1 MYKFIKNPFTIS
13 ILMGI
18 LFAVAFS
25 SGLFIFNN
33 ISFAQKATTP
43 SSTDNSF
50 DSSTIPTSNTTNTT
64 TAITTASNGPQ
75 NQPAAS
81 NKIVQFNHYENNEI
95 GISLKYPSNFLID
108 ESNSNN
114 TLRQISFYPTNSAPI
129 SSIPEQYILWMDVF
143 VQNHGNQQQHPL
155 LSLSQRL
162 SSPLSSSSQVSN
174 PDLAS
179 YSINLANSIQQAN
192 KDVSIIGSYP
202 NVTLSGYPAYKLITK
217 SFIGNT
223 AIIDVLI
230 SAAVNNTIYSVDF
243 QTNSSNYSN
252 SISDTNKI
260 IQSFKIMSP
269 ASLASATTTT
279 MNPSSLPQQPQP
291 PLSSSSPL
299 SSLSQS
305 SAPPA
310 STSPNSPPPPPPQQS
325 ENSKTK
331 PSSSALMP
339 SLSNILSDLQ
349 LNDIANN
356 STHLLKTLKNTVT
369 NSMNDVLSNPQNALD
384 NSIKGTT
391 SLIPTTPSELTS
403 LPSTALKKA
412 CGLPF
417 VSGVCSEI
425 GNSVIN
431 KNQNQNAN
439 IEKSVDNGSSSNTSS
454 SNSISNN
461 AAVKRAN
468 EGIVNGTIVG
478 ANVNKEAGIGNGESS
493 INNGNVTGNIKL
505 NNNNNNNNN
514 NSSGSIG
521 NNNSIS
527 DNNNRNSL
535 IKSLE
540 NLFSANTNNN
550 TNQSLLSSNSSALI
564 GSGLSFLE
572 KLIGNITPSAPITNT
587 PNSTSSVPTISSLNS
602 SMLAA
607 TTGMANQSNSTIA
620 HPPSSSS
627 SSPAP
632 SSQQQSSSTYIPP
645 PIH

>member
-1 MYKFIKNPFTIS
+1 
-13 ILMGI
+13 MGA

-25 SGLFIFNN
+25 SGSFIFNN

-50 DSSTIPTSNTTNTT
+50 DSSSIPTTTTTNTT
-64 TAITTASNGPQ
+64 TTASNGAQ
-75 NQPAAS
+75 NQPAADES
-81 NKIVQFNHYENNEI
+81 NKMVQFNHYENSEI

-143 VQNHGNQQQHPL
+143 VQNQGNQQQQHPL

-162 SSPLSSSSQVSN
+162 SSSLSSSSQVSN

-179 YSINLANSIQQAN
+179 YSLNLANSIQQAN

-243 QTNSSNYSN
+243 QTNSSNYPN
-252 SISDTNKI
+252 SISNTNKI

-269 ASLASATTTT
+269 GSLASATTTT
-279 MNPSSLPQQPQP
+279 TMNPSSPPQPQ
-291 PLSSSSPL
+291 LSSSSS

-310 STSPNSPPPPPPQQS
+310 STSTSPNSPSSSSQQS

-331 PSSSALMP
+331 PSSSALIP

-425 GNSVIN
+425 GKSVIN
-431 KNQNQNAN
+431 KDQNPNL
-439 IEKSVDNGSSSNTSS
+439 EKSVDNGSANNTSS
-454 SNSISNN
+454 NNSISNN
-461 AAVKRAN
+461 AAAVNRGN
-468 EGIVNGTIVG
+468 EGIGNGTIAG
-478 ANVNKEAGIGNGESS
+478 ANVNREAGIGNGESG
-493 INNGNVTGNIKL
+493 INNGG
-505 NNNNNNNNN
+505 
-514 NSSGSIG
+514 
-521 NNNSIS
+521 IS
-527 DNNNRNSL
+527 DNNKRNSL
-535 IKSLE
+535 ITSLE
-540 NLFSANTNNN
+540 SLFSANTNNN
-550 TNQSLLSSNSSALI
+550 TNQSSLSSNSSAL

-572 KLIGNITPSAPITNT
+572 KLILHLTPSTLISKT
-587 PNSTSSVPTISSLNS
+587 PNTTSSVPIISSLNS

-607 TTGMANQSNSTIA
+607 TTDMANQSNSTFA
-620 HPPSSSS
+620 NPSSSSS

-632 SSQQQSSSTYIPP
+632 SSQQQSPSTYIPP

>member
-1 MYKFIKNPFTIS
+1 MYRFIKNHYTIS

-25 SGLFIFNN
+25 SGLFISNN

-43 SSTDNSF
+43 LSTDNSF
-50 DSSTIPTSNTTNTT
+50 DNSTIPTTNTT
-64 TAITTASNGPQ
+64 TAITTASNGAQ
-75 NQPAAS
+75 NQPAAAS
-81 NKIVQFNHYENNEI
+81 NKMVQFNHYENNEI

-162 SSPLSSSSQVSN
+162 SSSLSSSLQVSK

-179 YSINLANSIQQAN
+179 YSINLANSIQQSN
-192 KDVSIIGSYP
+192 KDVSIIGSYS

-252 SISDTNKI
+252 SIPDTNKI
-260 IQSFKIMSP
+260 IQSFKIISP

-279 MNPSSLPQQPQP
+279 TMNPSSPPQP
-291 PLSSSSPL
+291 PLSSSSSSS

-305 SAPPA
+305 SASPA
-310 STSPNSPPPPPPQQS
+310 STSTLPNSPLPPQQQS

-331 PSSSALMP
+331 PSSSALIP
-339 SLSNILSDLQ
+339 SLSSILSDLQ

-417 VSGVCSEI
+417 VSGVCNEI
-425 GNSVIN
+425 GNSLIN
-431 KNQNQNAN
+431 KNQNPN
-439 IEKSVDNGSSSNTSS
+439 IEKSVGNGSTNNLSSN
-454 SNSISNN
+454 NNISNN
-461 AAVKRAN
+461 AAIKRGN
-468 EGIVNGTIVG
+468 EGISNGTIVG
-478 ANVNKEAGIGNGESS
+478 TNVNRGEGSSNGESS

-505 NNNNNNNNN
+505 NNDN
-514 NSSGSIG
+514 NSSGSII
-521 NNNSIS
+521 NNNGIS
-527 DNNNRNSL
+527 DNSKRNSL

-550 TNQSLLSSNSSALI
+550 TNQSLLSSNSSAL
-564 GSGLSFLE
+564 GSGLSFLQ
-572 KLIGNITPSAPITNT
+572 KLLVHLTPSSIITKT
-587 PNSTSSVPTISSLNS
+587 PNNTSSVPAISSLNS
-602 SMLAA
+602 SILAA
-607 TTGMANQSNSTIA
+607 TNGMANQSNSSIA

-627 SSPAP
+627 SSLPP
-632 SSQQQSSSTYIPP
+632 SSQQQQQQSSSTYIPP
-645 PIH
+645 PTH

>member
-1 MYKFIKNPFTIS
+1 
-13 ILMGI
+13 
-18 LFAVAFS
+18 
-25 SGLFIFNN
+25 IFNN

-50 DSSTIPTSNTTNTT
+50 DSSSIPTTNTNT
-64 TAITTASNGPQ
+64 TTTASNGAQ
-75 NQPAAS
+75 NQPAADAS
-81 NKIVQFNHYENNEI
+81 NKMVQFNHYENSEI

-129 SSIPEQYILWMDVF
+129 SSFPEQYILWMDVF
-143 VQNHGNQQQHPL
+143 VQNPGNQQQQHPL

-162 SSPLSSSSQVSN
+162 SSSLSSSSQVSN

-243 QTNSSNYSN
+243 QTNSSNYPN
-252 SISDTNKI
+252 SISNTNKI
-260 IQSFKIMSP
+260 IHSFKIMSP
-269 ASLASATTTT
+269 VSLASATTTT
-279 MNPSSLPQQPQP
+279 TMNPSSPSSQP
-291 PLSSSSPL
+291 PLSSS

-310 STSPNSPPPPPPQQS
+310 STSTSPNSPSSSSQQS

-331 PSSSALMP
+331 PSSSALIP

-425 GNSVIN
+425 GKSVIN
-431 KNQNQNAN
+431 KDQNPNL
-439 IEKSVDNGSSSNTSS
+439 EKSVDNGSANNTSS
-454 SNSISNN
+454 NNSISNN
-461 AAVKRAN
+461 AAAVNRGN
-468 EGIVNGTIVG
+468 EGIGNGTIAG
-478 ANVNKEAGIGNGESS
+478 ANVNREAGIGNGESS
-493 INNGNVTGNIKL
+493 INNGG
-505 NNNNNNNNN
+505 
-514 NSSGSIG
+514 
-521 NNNSIS
+521 IS
-527 DNNNRNSL
+527 DNNKRNSL
-535 IKSLE
+535 ITSLE
-540 NLFSANTNNN
+540 SLFSANTNNN
-550 TNQSLLSSNSSALI
+550 TNQSLLSSNSSAL

-572 KLIGNITPSAPITNT
+572 KLILHLTPSTLISKT
-587 PNSTSSVPTISSLNS
+587 PNTTSSVPIISSLNS

-607 TTGMANQSNSTIA
+607 TTDMTNQSNSTIA
-620 HPPSSSS
+620 NPPSSSSLSS

-632 SSQQQSSSTYIPP
+632 SSQQQSPSTYIPP